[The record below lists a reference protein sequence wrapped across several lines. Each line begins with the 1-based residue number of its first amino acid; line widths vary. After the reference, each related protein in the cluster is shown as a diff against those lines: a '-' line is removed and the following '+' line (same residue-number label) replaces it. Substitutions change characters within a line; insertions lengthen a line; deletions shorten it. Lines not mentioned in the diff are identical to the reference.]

1 MALID
6 APPEQP
12 ANQPPP
18 PPQGQPSTPS
28 WQKALRLGGLVLL
41 VAYIGVRGG
50 LSWLAIIGAIV
61 VMIFL
66 HELGHYLTA
75 KWAGMKVTQFF
86 LGFGPRI
93 WSFQR
98 GETEYGIKAI
108 PAGAYVK
115 VIGMYNVD
123 DVDPA
128 DEARTYRQAK
138 FHQRVIMAAAG
149 STMHFLLAL
158 GLIYAVLAGIGRQEI
173 DNWQVDEV
181 SAGSAAEAVGL
192 LPGDRL
198 VSIDG
203 ESVRSWDDMADV
215 VQPRRGET
223 VPVVLERDGRTTE
236 LTVTIGTNPDDPSRG
251 QLGVSPDFPYERVNA
266 LAAVPETGR
275 EFGSLIWASTTGL
288 VRMFTPSGLGSFA
301 EQVAEGGP
309 EEGQTGG
316 ATISEDD
323 TRFISIYGAA
333 RLGVDLFGE
342 GAAPALGFLAM
353 LNIFIG
359 LFNLVPL
366 LPFDGGHIAIAV
378 YERIQ
383 EARKRDG
390 RRHFTDVAR
399 LMPLTYAVVLL
410 LVAIG
415 VSSIYLDV
423 VNPINLP

>member
-1 MALID
+1 MAIID
-6 APPEQP
+6 APADPP
-12 ANQPPP
+12 AQRPPSP
-18 PPQGQPSTPS
+18 VAPSPTPWRS
-28 WQKALRLGGLVLL
+28 TVRLGGLVAL
-41 VAYIGVRGG
+41 VAFIGVRGG
-50 LSWLAIIGAIV
+50 LSWLAIIAAIV

-66 HELGHYLTA
+66 HELGHFVTA

-123 DVDPA
+123 EVEPG
-128 DEARTYRQAK
+128 DEGRTYRQAK

-149 STMHFLLAL
+149 STMHFMLAI
-158 GLIYAVLAGIGRQEI
+158 GLIYLVLVGIGRQQL
-173 DNWQVDEV
+173 DDWRVGEV
-181 SAGSAAEAVGL
+181 SAASAAQAVGL
-192 LPGDRL
+192 QPGDRL
-198 VSIDG
+198 LQIDG
-203 ESVRSWDDMADV
+203 ESVRSWEDMAGV

-223 VPVVLERDGRTTE
+223 VQIVFERNGIEDQ
-236 LTVTIGTNPDDPSRG
+236 VSATIGTNPNDETKG
-251 QLGVSPDFPYERVNA
+251 QLGVAPDFPYSRVNPV
-266 LAAVPETGR
+266 AAVPEAGQ
-275 EFGSLIWASTTGL
+275 EFGSLIWASAKGM
-288 VRMFTPSGLGSFA
+288 VQMFTPSGLGSFA
-301 EQVAEGGP
+301 EQVAEGGQDQ
-309 EEGQTGG
+309 EQAAGS
-316 ATISEDD
+316 ATSSEND

-333 RLGVDLFGE
+333 RLGVDFFGE

-366 LPFDGGHIAIAV
+366 LPFDGGHIAIAA
-378 YERIQ
+378 YEKVQ
-383 EARKRDG
+383 ELRKRDG